1 MLRIAILLLYFVSAL
16 AAAACAGEN
25 PGGTLGGS
33 STASEPR
40 PIQLPAES
48 ARLRFGFDDDPVGAL
63 PRGFVPAHTGRG
75 TPGRWAVVVAP
86 EASAPGRVVAQLDPD
101 RTGYRFP
108 LLVLEA
114 PIARDLELS
123 VSGRPV
129 SGVVD
134 QAFGL
139 VWRYQNADNYYVVR
153 ANALEGN
160 VVLYK
165 VERGERS
172 DLPLVGQ
179 GRTYGADVDVPK
191 ASWSRL
197 RVRALG
203 NRFTVFLGDRE
214 LFVVEDDTFSASG
227 KVGLWTKADSVTW
240 FDDLELVVF
249 DPPAAAGQ

>member
-1 MLRIAILLLYFVSAL
+1 MLRISILLLCFVSAL
-16 AAAACAGEN
+16 ATAAC
-25 PGGTLGGS
+25 
-33 STASEPR
+33 SEDHSGPVTRDERR
-40 PIQLPAES
+40 PIPLPPES
-48 ARLRFGFDDDPVGAL
+48 ARVRFGFDDDPVGTL
-63 PRGFVPAHTGRG
+63 PRGFVSAHTGRG
-75 TPGRWAVVVAP
+75 TPGRWEVVASP
-86 EASAPGRVVAQLDPD
+86 SANSPGRAVAQLDPD

-114 PIARDLELS
+114 PIARDLEWS
-123 VSGRPV
+123 VSGHPV
-129 SGVVD
+129 SGEVD

-139 VWRYQNADNYYVVR
+139 IWRYQDADNYYVVR

-179 GRTYGADVDVPK
+179 GRTYGTDVGVPK

-197 RVRALG
+197 RVRAIG

-214 LFVVEDDTFSASG
+214 LFAVEDDTFSASG

-240 FDDLELVVF
+240 FDDLELAVF
-249 DPPAAAGQ
+249 DPPAAAGH